1 MAGMT
6 DLGGIFYKLG
16 LETDKNSFETGIKL
30 VDSLGNNLNKL
41 IGTARNAS
49 VALLGISIATGQVEN
64 ATFKTATKLG
74 MTTEALDK
82 WKAAAK
88 IAGVSADGL
97 VSSMGD
103 LSYTLNNIRLE
114 GIDKYANSLADLQ
127 MGVKEL
133 QDANGNWLGT
143 EEAYIRIIEHAQK
156 LYNDTDDPQKRL
168 QIINA
173 LQKTIG
179 STGADFFID
188 ITAHQGKSI
197 RDFLIGAGDT
207 VFTTSESNKNA
218 ADFATEVNIIRTKV
232 ESISKLF
239 GSEVAQK
246 LTPYAKTINDF
257 ITDHKTEIVDGIK
270 KTADKIGLVA
280 EGTALIL
287 AKLLAWGQSEKGKKF
302 KEGVSGMNSASF
314 GAVKDFF
321 VDIWSGNGAQFFLE
335 DLPYRTGEFF
345 RGIADIVTS
354 PFSEPTQETKDG
366 ILRPDGTLT
375 QVAPDDWVFA
385 VRNVGDLAKAFI
397 PQGITAPAGNNEY
410 VINQTFNINGG
421 SDLPQVLR
429 QQAYQGTQ
437 DGLMQ
442 IMQQSSNRLQ
452 LMSGTR

>member
-1 MAGMT
+1 MAGIT
-6 DLGGIFYKLG
+6 DIGGIFYKLG
-16 LETDKNSFETGIKL
+16 LDTDKNSFETGIKL
-30 VDSLGNNLNKL
+30 VDTVGNSLNKL

-49 VALLGISIATGQVEN
+49 VALLGISIATGQVESAN
-64 ATFKTATKLG
+64 FKTAAHLG

-103 LSYTLNNIRLE
+103 LSYTMNNIRLT
-114 GIDKYANSLADLQ
+114 GIEKYADSLADLK
-127 MGVKEL
+127 MSTKDL
-133 QDANGNWLGT
+133 QDANGKWLGT

-156 LYNDTDDPQKRL
+156 LYNETDDPQERL

-207 VFTTSESNKNA
+207 VFTTTESNKNA
-218 ADFATEVNIIRTKV
+218 ADFATEINTIKTSV

-239 GSEVAQK
+239 GSEVSKK
-246 LTPYAKTINDF
+246 LVPYAKTINDF
-257 ITDHKTEIVDGIK
+257 ISSHKKEIVDGISK
-270 KTADKIGLVA
+270 AA
-280 EGTALIL
+280 EGIGIVATETALIL
-287 AKLLAWGQSEKGKKF
+287 AKLLNWSTSEKGKQF
-302 KEGVSGMNSASF
+302 KDGMADMFGGAF
-314 GAVKDFF
+314 GAVVDFF
-321 VDIWSGNGAQFFLE
+321 TEIGNGTGYQWLME
-335 DLPYRTGEFF
+335 DLPYRFEQFMG
-345 RGIADIVTS
+345 GAKDVVTS
-354 PFSEPTQETKDG
+354 PFAKTQETKDG

-385 VRNVGDLAKAFI
+385 VRNVGDLARAFI
-397 PQGITAPAGNNEY
+397 PQGATAPAGTGEY
-410 VINQTFNINGG
+410 TINQTFNISG
-421 SDLPQVLR
+421 SSDMPQVLR

-437 DGLMQ
+437 DALML
-442 IMQQSSNRLQ
+442 MQQSSNRLQ

>member
-6 DLGGIFYKLG
+6 DIGGIFYKLG
-16 LETDKNSFETGIKL
+16 LDTDKNSFETGIKL
-30 VDSLGNNLNKL
+30 VDTVGNSLNKL

-49 VALLGISIATGQVEN
+49 VALLGISIATGQVESAN
-64 ATFKTATKLG
+64 FKTAAHLG

-103 LSYTLNNIRLE
+103 LSYTMNNIRLT
-114 GIDKYANSLADLQ
+114 GIEKYADSLADLK
-127 MGVKEL
+127 MSTKDL
-133 QDANGNWLGT
+133 QDANGKWLGT

-156 LYNDTDDPQKRL
+156 LYNETDDPQKRL

-207 VFTTSESNKNA
+207 VFTTTESNKNA
-218 ADFATEVNIIRTKV
+218 ADFATEINTIKTSV

-239 GSEVAQK
+239 GSEVANK
-246 LTPYAKTINDF
+246 LTPYARTLNDF
-257 ITDHKTEIVDGIK
+257 IKDHKTEIVDGIK
-270 KTADKIGLVA
+270 KAADGVGKVA

-287 AKLLAWGQSEKGKKF
+287 TKLINWGTSDKGKQTISGIK
-302 KEGVSGMNSASF
+302 GVFSAATSTTKNL
-314 GAVKDFF
+314 AE
-321 VDIWSGNGAQFFLE
+321 DIWTGNWEKAFLDYVNGFEDMYESGKNIFKGF
-335 DLPYRTGEFF
+335 
-345 RGIADIVTS
+345 V
-354 PFSEPTQETKDG
+354 PTQETKDG

-397 PQGITAPAGNNEY
+397 PQGIIAPAGASEY
-410 VINQTFNINGG
+410 VINQTFNISGG
-421 SDLPQVLR
+421 SDMPQVLR

-437 DGLMQ
+437 DALML
-442 IMQQSSNRLQ
+442 MQQSSNRLQ

>member
-16 LETDKNSFETGIKL
+16 LDPDKNSFETGIKL
-30 VDSLGNNLNKL
+30 IDNVGNSLNKL

-64 ATFKTATKLG
+64 ASFKTATKLG

-88 IAGVSADGL
+88 IAGVNADGL
-97 VSSMGD
+97 VSSMGE

-133 QDANGNWLGT
+133 QDANGDWLGT

-197 RDFLIGAGDT
+197 RDFLIGAGQT
-207 VFTTSESNKNA
+207 VFTTPKSNKDA
-218 ADFATEVNIIRTKV
+218 ADFATEFNTLKTTV

-246 LTPYAKTINDF
+246 LTPAVKDINQFIQDNKTDIING
-257 ITDHKTEIVDGIK
+257 INTIATGIGSAVQGIGIIV
-270 KTADKIGLVA
+270 T
-280 EGTALIL
+280 
-287 AKLLAWGQSEKGKKF
+287 KLMNWGKSEKGQNFF
-302 KEGVSGMNSASF
+302 KGFIGSNKTALETSKNLVE
-314 GAVKDFF
+314 
-321 VDIWSGNGAQFFLE
+321 DIWTGNFEKAVDDWMIGANQMI
-335 DLPYRTGEFF
+335 D
-345 RGIADIVTS
+345 DIKTM
-354 PFSEPTQETKDG
+354 FSVGKPVKDG
-366 ILRPDGTLT
+366 IIRSDGTVT
-375 QVAPDDWVFA
+375 PVAPDDWIFA
-385 VRNVGDLAKAFI
+385 VRNVGDLARAFI
-397 PQGITAPAGNNEY
+397 PQAAAAPAGVNEFI
-410 VINQTFNINGG
+410 INQTFNINGG